1 MRKIILASVLALVA
15 GAGLWHLLQYDAG
28 YILIVVAGKTIEM
41 RFAFAVLS
49 LLLLILLLRWG
60 WRLLRGTL
68 GIFSGSWRAAVG
80 RRALRTEL
88 RTQRGLLSY
97 IEGDWQGA
105 QRDLLKAAKD
115 LPRPLVHYLAA
126 ARSAHEMGQ
135 DEKAAEL
142 LNQAEQLALASGNK
156 LVVLLSQ
163 ARLLLWRQ
171 QYDACLTKL
180 HLAKTLAPHHPVVLD
195 LLQQVYAIRGDW
207 TSLEQLLP
215 ELRRY
220 KALPEKILSA
230 IEQCV
235 YLSLL
240 QDAGKGIRGQGQDQ
254 AALAELQQVWQRLP
268 KAARLLPEYATAY
281 GKLLVLAQEHDQ
293 AETLLRHALKE
304 HWSAPLVE
312 LYGLAAPGDRQAQLH
327 HAQRWAQDHPEDAEL
342 HLALGRI
349 CLRNELWGKARDH
362 FQQSL
367 RLRPTPA
374 AYAELGRLL
383 AHLGEHTP
391 STEHFRQ
398 GLLLTTHGLP
408 NLPMPR

>member
-1 MRKIILASVLALVA
+1 MRKVILASVLALVA
-15 GAGLWHLLQYDAG
+15 GAGLWHLLQYDSG

-49 LLLLILLLRWG
+49 LILLILLLRWG
-60 WRLLRGTL
+60 WRLVRGTL
-68 GIFSGSWRAAVG
+68 GIVSGGWRAAVG

-88 RTQRGLLSY
+88 RTQRGLLSF

-105 QRDLLKAAKD
+105 QRDLLKAARD

-126 ARSAHEMGQ
+126 ARSAQELGR
-135 DEKAAEL
+135 DEQAAEL
-142 LNQAEQLALASGNK
+142 LNRAEQLAPGNK

-163 ARLLLWRQ
+163 ARLALSRH
-171 QYDACLTKL
+171 QYDVCLSKL
-180 HLAKTLAPHHPVVLD
+180 HQAKTVAPHHPVVLD
-195 LLQQVYAIRGDW
+195 LLHQVYIARSDW
-207 TSLEQLLP
+207 ASLEQLLP

-220 KALPEKILSA
+220 KVLPESA
-230 IEQCV
+230 LAAAEQRV
-235 YLSLL
+235 YLGLL
-240 QDAGKGIRGQGQDQ
+240 QAAGKGIHGQGNDQ
-254 AALAELQQVWQRLP
+254 AALADLQQIWQRLP
-268 KAARLLPEYATAY
+268 KTARIQPEYAAAY
-281 GKLLVLAQEHDQ
+281 GRLLILAQAHDQ
-293 AETLLRHALKE
+293 AEILLRHALKE
-304 HWSAPLVE
+304 HWSTSLVE
-312 LYGLAAPGDRQAQLH
+312 LYGLAAPTDRQAQLQ
-327 HAQRWAQDHPEDAEL
+327 HAQRWLQDHPENAEL

-383 AHLGEHTP
+383 AHLGEPAP

>member
-1 MRKIILASVLALVA
+1 MRKIILVSVLALVA
-15 GAGLWHLLQYDAG
+15 GAGLWHLLQYDSG

-41 RFAFAVLS
+41 RLVFAVVS
-49 LLLLILLLRWG
+49 LLVLILLLRWAM
-60 WRLLRGTL
+60 RFLRGTL
-68 GIFSGSWRAAVG
+68 GIFSGGWRAAMG

-97 IEGDWQGA
+97 IEGDWQSA

-126 ARSAHEMGQ
+126 ARSALELGQ

-142 LNQAEQLALASGNK
+142 INQAERLTPDNK
-156 LVVLLSQ
+156 LPVLLSE
-163 ARLLLWRQ
+163 ARLLLWRH
-171 QYDACLTKL
+171 QYDACLSKL

-195 LLQQVYAIRGDW
+195 LLQQVYALRGDW
-207 TSLEQLLP
+207 ASLEQLLP
-215 ELRRY
+215 DLRRY
-220 KALPEKILSA
+220 KVLPENVLSA

-235 YLSLL
+235 YVSLL
-240 QDAGKGIRGQGQDQ
+240 QNAGKGVRGQGNDQ
-254 AALAELQQVWQRLP
+254 AALGELQQVWQRLP
-268 KAARLLPEYATAY
+268 KAARLLPDNAAAY
-281 GKLLVLAQEHDQ
+281 GKLLILAQQYDQ

-304 HWSAPLVE
+304 NWSAPLVE
-312 LYGLAAPGDRQAQLH
+312 LYGLSAPADRQAQLQ
-327 HAQRWAQDHPEDAEL
+327 HAQRWLQDHPEDAEL

-383 AHLGEHTP
+383 VHLGETVA

>member
-1 MRKIILASVLALVA
+1 MRKVILASVLALVA
-15 GAGLWHLLQYDAG
+15 GAGLWHLLQYDSG

-49 LLLLILLLRWG
+49 LLLLILLVRWG
-60 WRLLRGTL
+60 WRLLSGTL
-68 GIFSGSWRAAVG
+68 GIFSGSWRAVVG

-105 QRDLLKAAKD
+105 QRDLLKASRD

-126 ARSAHEMGQ
+126 ARSAQELGQ
-135 DEKAAEL
+135 DDKAADL
-142 LNQAEQLALASGNK
+142 LNRAEQLASGNK
-156 LVVLLSQ
+156 LAVLLTR
-163 ARLLLWRQ
+163 ARLLLARH
-171 QYDACLTKL
+171 QYDECLAKL
-180 HLAKTLAPHHPVVLD
+180 HQAKTITPHHPVILD
-195 LLQQVYAIRGDW
+195 LLQQVYTARADW
-207 TSLEQLLP
+207 AALEQLLP

-220 KALPEKILSA
+220 KVLPDAALSA
-230 IEQCV
+230 VEQRV
-235 YLSLL
+235 YLGLL
-240 QDAGKGIRGQGQDQ
+240 QNAGKNIRGQGDDQ
-254 AALAELQQVWQRLP
+254 TALVELQQIWQRLP
-268 KAARLLPEYATAY
+268 KASRLLPEYAVVY
-281 GKLLVLAQEHDQ
+281 GRLLILAQEHDQ
-293 AETLLRHALKE
+293 AEILLRHGLKE

-312 LYGLAAPGDRQAQLH
+312 LYGLAAPADRQAQLH
-327 HAQRWAQDHPEDAEL
+327 QAQRWLQGNPEDAEL

-383 AHLGEHTP
+383 AHMGEHSP

-408 NLPMPR
+408 ELPMPR